1 MDRDRMQVPGQASLN
16 PDSNADQPQD
26 IGVGTVLDAV
36 EGCAFPVSKQEL
48 MDTRGDQ
55 EIELLAGSREKL
67 RVILLRTDEDEF
79 LSVTDLVQKIQRVV

>member
-26 IGVGTVLDAV
+26 IGVSTVLDAV

-48 MDTRGDQ
+48 MDTRGDK